1 MKIETPRKIAWAI
14 RRHPFL
20 FYFRYF
26 LMSKNFTEKNSDD
39 IGCFNDI
46 NEMHDIPI
54 IFFEVNRNIG
64 INSKEDEFERALAIA
79 AYLRNNIKGGKGLG
93 LSSNTTLKNMID
105 GQGGVCSDF
114 SLIFNIFCFI
124 NGIKV
129 KEWGCVDRF
138 YKSRFGH
145 TFNEI
150 YSSKLEKWIAIDCHK
165 GMYFTAYTST
175 PLSAMELFQY
185 LRSGNSLKYTF
196 ISDYVPKS
204 VERTKYVYSKS
215 TMPFIINNYN
225 NSVYDYYLNKFQ
237 NVLPAFVINALL
249 ILLKLNHH
257 FVFILDNYKK
267 KLLPSPLQKIYRA

>member
-1 MKIETPRKIAWAI
+1 
-14 RRHPFL
+14 
-20 FYFRYF
+20 
-26 LMSKNFTEKNSDD
+26 MSKNFREKNADN

-46 NEMHDIPI
+46 NDINDIPGI
-54 IFFEVNRNIG
+54 YFEINRSIEL
-64 INSKEDEFERALAIA
+64 NSKEGEFEQALVIA
-79 AYLRNNIKGGKGLG
+79 AYLRKNFKGGKGLG
-93 LSSNTTLKNMID
+93 LSSSVTLEKMIN

-129 KEWGCVDRF
+129 KEWGCVDRL

-150 YSSKLEKWIAIDCHK
+150 YSSKLEKWIAVDCHK
-165 GMYFTAYTST
+165 GIYFTAYTST

-185 LRSGNSLKYTF
+185 LRSGNSLKYKS

-204 VERTKYVYSKS
+204 IERTYSVYSKS
-215 TMPFIINNYN
+215 TMPFIIDNYN
-225 NSVYDYYLNKFQ
+225 NRINDHYLNKFQ

-249 ILLKLNHH
+249 ILLKLNHR
-257 FVFILDNYKK
+257 FVFILDNYKQ
-267 KLLPSPLQKIYRA
+267 KLLPSQLQKIYKD